1 MSCATFWCL
10 ELRLQPLSE
19 LLIRQVGKSNV
30 QWFSYPFLPPTT
42 FSGFVASL
50 LTDEGDESWRKN
62 YIELNDDQAR
72 EVGALFT
79 GVFSVGAYPHP
90 PARVRRN
97 CHYRQHLGDV
107 YNYEAFAWAGNK
119 KLAIAESCWTPELR
133 GFLLSENKAS
143 LQQLSQHP
151 SLRFR
156 IMRVGKKSVAKVVS
170 VNGPWELTLQQVQG
184 IVPSTVAP
192 LEMVRQ
198 FPRDLEVLYVP
209 MRKRAGGKL
218 VREIYP
224 CVFGQPIYGEAYV
237 SDSVVIPEPLVRLTQ
252 PGNG

>member
-1 MSCATFWCL
+1 MKIWCL

-42 FSGFVASL
+42 FSGFAASL
-50 LTDEGDESWRKN
+50 LAGEGDESWRKN
-62 YIELNDDQAR
+62 YIELNDDQTR
-72 EVGALFT
+72 EVGALFP
-79 GVFSVGAYPHP
+79 GVFSVGAYPD
-90 PARVRRN
+90 PAQVRRN
-97 CHYRQHLGDV
+97 RHYRQHLGDV
-107 YNYEAFAWAGNK
+107 YNYEASAWTGNK

-133 GFLLSENKAS
+133 GFLLSENKDS
-143 LQQLSQHP
+143 LQQLSKHP
-151 SLRFR
+151 NLRFR
-156 IMRVGKKSVAKVVS
+156 IMRVGKKSVAKVES

-198 FPRDLEVLYVP
+198 FPNDVEVLHVP
-209 MRKRAGGKL
+209 MRKRAGNKL
-218 VREIYP
+218 AREIYP

-252 PGNG
+252 PRNG

>member
-1 MSCATFWCL
+1 MSCETIWCL

-50 LTDEGDESWRKN
+50 LAEDRKN

-72 EVGALFT
+72 ELGELFQ
-79 GVFSVGAYPHP
+79 GVFSVGAYPD

-97 CHYRQHLGDV
+97 RHYRQHLGDV
-107 YNYEAFAWAGNK
+107 YNYEASAWAGNK

-133 GFLLSENKAS
+133 GFLLSENTDR
-143 LQQLSQHP
+143 LQELSRHP
-151 SLRFR
+151 NLRFR
-156 IMRVGKKSVAKVVS
+156 IMRVGKKSVVKVES
-170 VNGPWELTLQQVQG
+170 VNGPWKLTLQQVQG

-198 FPRDLEVLYVP
+198 FPRDLEVLHVP
-209 MRKRAGGKL
+209 MRKRAGNKL
-218 VREIYP
+218 ARETYP
-224 CVFGQPIYGEAYV
+224 CVFGQPISGEAYV
-237 SDSVVIPEPLVRLTQ
+237 SDSVIVPEPLVRLTQ